1 MMIDGPRLPPANG
14 QKPRKLVILVHGYG
28 ANGEDLIGLAG
39 QWARDLP
46 DVQFVAPNA
55 PEPVPGAPNGYQ
67 WFPITRLDPH
77 EANRGVVAA
86 APTLNAFIDQEL
98 GRYGLTDQDVAL
110 VGFSQGT
117 MMSLHVGLRRSPGPV
132 AILGYSGAMPSR
144 VTLKEE
150 IRCKPAIQLI
160 HGDRDDVLPLG
171 MMFDAAEGLCEA
183 GASCQWHISPGI
195 PHGIGPD
202 GLEIGGRFLRKALS
216 GQYAKPYPA

>member
-1 MMIDGPRLPPANG
+1 MMIDGSRQPPANG
-14 QKPRKLVILVHGYG
+14 QRPRKLVVLVHGYG

-46 DVQFVAPNA
+46 DVEFVAPNA
-55 PEPVPGAPNGYQ
+55 PQPVEGAPNGFQ

-77 EANRGVVAA
+77 EATKGVESA
-86 APTLNAFIDQEL
+86 APTLDAFIDQEL
-98 GRYGLTDQDVAL
+98 ARLGLTDRDLAL

-117 MMSLHVGLRRSPGPV
+117 MMSLHCGLRRAPGPV

-144 VTLKEE
+144 TTLKTE

-160 HGDRDDVLPLG
+160 HGDKDEVLPLG
-171 MMFDAAEGLCEA
+171 MMFDAAEGLNEA
-183 GASCQWHISPGI
+183 GASCQWHISPGV

-202 GLEIGGRFLRKALS
+202 GLDIGGRFLLKALS
-216 GQYAKPYPA
+216 GAYTAP

>member
-1 MMIDGPRLPPANG
+1 MMIDGPRQPPASG
-14 QKPRKLVILVHGYG
+14 GRPKKLVILVHGYG

-39 QWARDLP
+39 QWARETP

-55 PEPVPGAPNGYQ
+55 PQAVPGAPNGFQ
-67 WFPITRLDPH
+67 WFPITRLDPA
-77 EANRGVVAA
+77 ETNRGVESA
-86 APTLNAFIDQEL
+86 APTLDAFIDQEIA
-98 GRYGLTDQDVAL
+98 RYGLNDRDVAL

-117 MMSLHVGLRRSPGPV
+117 MMALHCGLRRSPGPV

-144 VTLKEE
+144 MTLKDQ

-160 HGDRDDVLPLG
+160 HGDKDDVLPLG
-171 MMFDAAEGLCEA
+171 MMFDAAEGLSEA
-183 GASCQWHISPGI
+183 GASCQWHISPGV

-216 GQYAKPYPA
+216 GAFTAPMPA

>member
-1 MMIDGPRLPPANG
+1 MMIDGPRQPPANG

-46 DVQFVAPNA
+46 YAQFVSPNA

-67 WFPITRLDPH
+67 WFPITRLDPE
-77 EANRGVVAA
+77 EANRGVEMA
-86 APTLNAFIDQEL
+86 APILNTFIDQEL
-98 GRYGLTDQDVAL
+98 TRYGLTDNDLAL

-117 MMSLHVGLRRSPGPV
+117 MMSLHCGLRRSPGP
-132 AILGYSGAMPSR
+132 AGILGYSGAMPSR
-144 VTLKEE
+144 MTLKEQ

-171 MMFDAAEGLCEA
+171 MMFDAAEGLAEA
-183 GASCQWHISPGI
+183 GASCQWHISPGV

-202 GLEIGGRFLRKALS
+202 GLDIGGRFLGKVFS
-216 GQYAKPYPA
+216 GAYA